1 MSMLRTENS
10 IGDGAAEKAPTPL
23 SIQRPKRRRS
33 FASRLAAVA
42 IPAALL
48 WLGAAPARAS
58 VFTLTSDDGFT
69 TVQINT
75 ATVAGMTSMV
85 IGNSV
90 NNVQSQGFW
99 VRTGSNAVQPLSSLT
114 LANSFQ
120 TFLNYDNIASPPP
133 NTYDDLSLTYHG
145 TYNNGSGGIA
155 NYNVNVQYIMND
167 GGAYQ
172 GSVAE
177 LVSISNDAA
186 TGPGLHS
193 NIALPIDL
201 FEYNHFTP
209 NGDTSNEQVTVG
221 PSDATDVASDNAY
234 NDATQNNVLTGA
246 SVAEDNVA
254 PGPTFYQLGTATN
267 PSTYFST
274 LAGNLPGNAAIPLL
288 IQPIS
293 TVGDVEWIFEW
304 NTDGINSIPIGGSAP
319 EISKLITVT
328 VPEPAT
334 AALMLGAVG
343 ALMARRPR
351 RTTSA

>member
-1 MSMLRTENS
+1 M
-10 IGDGAAEKAPTPL
+10 
-23 SIQRPKRRRS
+23 
-33 FASRLAAVA
+33 RLAAIAV
-42 IPAALL
+42 PAALL

-58 VFTLTSDDGFT
+58 VLTLTSDDGFT
-69 TVQINT
+69 TVQINP

-85 IGNSV
+85 IGSSA

-114 LANSFQ
+114 LANTFQ

-133 NTYDDLSLTYHG
+133 NTYDDLALTYHG

-155 NYNVNVQYIMND
+155 NYNVTVQYIMND
-167 GGAYQ
+167 GGPYQ

-177 LVSISNDAA
+177 LVSVSNDPAS
-186 TGPGLHS
+186 GPGLHS

-201 FEYNHFTP
+201 FEFNHFTP
-209 NGDTSNEQVTVG
+209 NGDSTNEQVTVG
-221 PSDATDVASDNAY
+221 PSDPTDVASGNGY
-234 NDATQNNVLTGA
+234 NDATQNNVLTGN

-254 PGPTFYQLGTATN
+254 PGPAFYQLGTATD
-267 PSTYFST
+267 PATYFSS
-274 LAGNLPGNAAIPLL
+274 LAGNLPGDATVPLL

-293 TVGDVEWIFEW
+293 TVGDVEWIFQW
-304 NTDGINSIPIGGSAP
+304 SNDGLNSIPIGGSAP
-319 EISKLITVT
+319 EVSKLITVT

-343 ALMARRPR
+343 GTLGPPSR
-351 RTTSA
+351 RTKTV